1 MNMNIKKIKAIALEY
16 FLISKNFLIDYCLNK
31 TTLITALFSF
41 FFSALVLYNSSPIF
55 YITSSLIPVN
65 QQMTKQSEGSA
76 ALSKIFN
83 SGVINTGVDKSTQF
97 AASVRSSDTA
107 KMLWDEWGLEL
118 FNSDP
123 DNKDPNKMIREHKLL
138 DKLMSRIGGYELPRF
153 YTYYDL
159 QKYIQSSVK
168 IDTDIYGYEL
178 LVSMFSSNKDF
189 AINFLDDVI
198 RASDLVA
205 KKYEIKKARA
215 KISALTR
222 DLASLKNSSMTSAFS
237 ERINSEY
244 FKIASL
250 DNDLPYFISVL
261 DPPRSSPY
269 PISPNILF
277 IILSNLIIFIFIGV
291 SIEFF
296 RKNKDDLW

>member
-1 MNMNIKKIKAIALEY
+1 
-16 FLISKNFLIDYCLNK
+16 
-31 TTLITALFSF
+31 
-41 FFSALVLYNSSPIF
+41 
-55 YITSSLIPVN
+55 
-65 QQMTKQSEGSA
+65 
-76 ALSKIFN
+76 
-83 SGVINTGVDKSTQF
+83 
-97 AASVRSSDTA
+97 
-107 KMLWDEWGLEL
+107 
-118 FNSDP
+118 
-123 DNKDPNKMIREHKLL
+123 
-138 DKLMSRIGGYELPRF
+138 MSWIGGYELPRF

-159 QKYIQSSVK
+159 QTYIQSSVK
-168 IDTDIYGYEL
+168 VNKDMYGYEL

-205 KKYEIKKARA
+205 KKSEIKKARA